1 MLTAALLLM
10 GAMLVALALADW
22 PLRPWPL
29 SPAVIYLAVGWSA
42 GALWGAPD
50 TALLVEQAAPLAFTT
65 ELAVLVS
72 LFAVGLR
79 LRVPPTLRVWRVA
92 LLLAGPGMVVTI
104 MLAMLAAHLLLGLP
118 WAAALLLAS
127 VVAPTD
133 PVLASDVQIESSED
147 RDVVRLSLTAEGGLN
162 DGSALPGVMLALGL
176 LGLHGLGEAGVRWW
190 WADFIWPIGGGALLG
205 VAIGWLLGQALR
217 WRLMR
222 GDTIARDELVYVG
235 AVALSYGLARA
246 VHASSFVV
254 AFAAGVMLLLPLRA
268 LLADAAAGSPA
279 RASAEAL
286 KERLHGFGAR
296 IERLIEAGLVL
307 AVGGAM
313 SGVGAGWADV
323 GFALLVVGAVR
334 PASVLAVVRRSAM
347 PPSQRRLVGWFGIRG
362 IGSLFYLM
370 FVLEH
375 GLPGELAQSLVTA
388 TLTCVA
394 VSIVL
399 HGMSATPL
407 MAAYKRRRGRTP
419 RP

>member
-10 GAMLVALALADW
+10 GAVLVVLALADW

-29 SPAVIYLAVGWSA
+29 SPAVIYLAVGGAA

-50 TALLVEQAAPLAFTT
+50 TALLVQLAAPLAFTT

-79 LRVPPTLRVWRVA
+79 LRVPPAPRVWRVA

-104 MLAMLAAHLLLGLP
+104 ALAMLAAHLLLGLP

-133 PVLASDVQIESSED
+133 PVLASDVQIESSQD

-176 LGLHGLGEAGVRWW
+176 LGLHGLGPVGVRWW
-190 WADFIWPIGGGALLG
+190 WADLVWPIGGGALLG

-217 WRLMR
+217 WRLTR

-246 VHASSFVV
+246 VQASSFVV
-254 AFAAGVMLLLPLRA
+254 AFAAGVMLLLPLRG
-268 LLADAAAGSPA
+268 LLVDSAAGSPA

-307 AVGGAM
+307 AVGGAL
-313 SGVGAGWADV
+313 SGVGAGWLDV
-323 GFALLVVGAVR
+323 GFALLVIGAVR
-334 PASVLAVVRRSAM
+334 PASVLAVVRRTAM

-370 FVLEH
+370 FVLER
-375 GLPGELAQSLVTA
+375 GLPGELAQTLVTA

-419 RP
+419 PS

>member
-133 PVLASDVQIESSED
+133 PVLASDV
-147 RDVVRLSLTAEGGLN
+147 
-162 DGSALPGVMLALGL
+162 
-176 LGLHGLGEAGVRWW
+176 
-190 WADFIWPIGGGALLG
+190 
-205 VAIGWLLGQALR
+205 
-217 WRLMR
+217 
-222 GDTIARDELVYVG
+222 
-235 AVALSYGLARA
+235 
-246 VHASSFVV
+246 
-254 AFAAGVMLLLPLRA
+254 
-268 LLADAAAGSPA
+268 
-279 RASAEAL
+279 
-286 KERLHGFGAR
+286 
-296 IERLIEAGLVL
+296 
-307 AVGGAM
+307 
-313 SGVGAGWADV
+313 
-323 GFALLVVGAVR
+323 
-334 PASVLAVVRRSAM
+334 
-347 PPSQRRLVGWFGIRG
+347 
-362 IGSLFYLM
+362 
-370 FVLEH
+370 
-375 GLPGELAQSLVTA
+375 
-388 TLTCVA
+388 
-394 VSIVL
+394 
-399 HGMSATPL
+399 
-407 MAAYKRRRGRTP
+407 
-419 RP
+419 

>member
-10 GAMLVALALADW
+10 GAMLIALALADW

-29 SPAVIYLAVGWSA
+29 SPAVIYLTVGWVA
-42 GALWGAPD
+42 GALWGAPNTD
-50 TALLVEQAAPLAFTT
+50 LLVQQAAPLAFIS

-104 MLAMLAAHLLLGLP
+104 ALATVAAHQVLGLP
-118 WAAALLLAS
+118 WPAALLLAS

-133 PVLASDVQIESSED
+133 PVLASDVQIESSQD

-162 DGSALPGVMLALGL
+162 DGSALPGVMLGLGL
-176 LGLHGLGEAGVRWW
+176 LGLHRLGDFGLRWW
-190 WADFIWPIGGGALLG
+190 WADFVWPIGGGALLG
-205 VAIGWLLGQALR
+205 AAIGWLLGQALH
-217 WRLMR
+217 WRLTH
-222 GDTIARDELVYVG
+222 GDTVARDELVYVG

-254 AFAAGVMLLLPLRA
+254 AFAAGVMLLLPLRR
-268 LLADAAAGSPA
+268 LAVESGTGSAGGSN
-279 RASAEAL
+279 AEAL

-307 AVGGAM
+307 AVGGAL

-323 GFALLVVGAVR
+323 GFALLLVGAVR
-334 PASVLAVVRRSAM
+334 PASVLAVVRRRAM

-362 IGSLFYLM
+362 IGSLFYLL

-375 GLPGELAQSLVTA
+375 GLPRDLAQTLVTA

-407 MAAYKRRRGRTP
+407 MTAYKRRRSRLP